1 MNAAALTLVITSV
14 AAFWLQL
21 AGFVAVSRATRSYAS
36 EQLSGDS
43 KRARHTIL
51 PAWRPLLVG
60 KCYVLAFAAAA
71 ATAAAASLIACHAIG
86 AWGAWAWADAAALV
100 GVADAALVPAVVAQ
114 DAVTVRAFRRAVALP
129 LLALVIQLGPWAG
142 RYFSSTES
150 SRVAASAVLVVAGGL
165 APLAASL
172 LILTGRVPSRVR
184 LRSRTHR
191 AAFVLHAVLAFGFAL
206 SLGLRLVDAPREAPA
221 CGGAA
226 VAVAVAELL
235 LTALIPVAARKT
247 LVADTKYW
255 RGLGKHNRD
264 SELGRATT
272 ERRLPAK
279 WTLSLGTW
287 TSFRRSRD
295 LALRPR
301 AEMNLNVASTK
312 LQSIVE
318 EASRKKSL
326 INSDRL
332 KVVEGA
338 VLGAGASAT
347 VFRGSYRD
355 QDVAVKAFRPVELC
369 DEDVEKIGREIGIV
383 AGLRH
388 RNVVYLHGLCVRPP
402 AVCAVYE
409 FCDHDLAT
417 EIRDRISDKTWTAEA
432 RWRCTIDV
440 LSGIAYAHA
449 KGVWHR
455 DVKLENFLVAD
466 CGTVKLS
473 DFGESVRRPTSGGL
487 DDDSED
493 ESDDDDD
500 DVKAVLT
507 SLRRETAKTLKRQ
520 VYGAPDRVQ
529 ENVVGTADYLAPEL
543 IAAAAHDERVDVY
556 AAGIVLRCVHA
567 GDDRPWPVAYGNF
580 DIFAAV
586 QRGERPSLDGVG
598 SSATKLVES
607 AWRGDAAA
615 RPAAAALRDRA
626 VRALRVVAGA
636 DALARLRDALHAPRA
651 SSLRRPSRVESPEAL
666 LRRV

>member
-1 MNAAALTLVITSV
+1 MNAAALALVLTSV

-71 ATAAAASLIACHAIG
+71 ATAAAAALIACHAIG

-206 SLGLRLVDAPREAPA
+206 SLGLRLMDAPREAPA

-312 LQSIVE
+312 LQSVVE

-355 QDVAVKAFRPVELC
+355 QNVAVKAFRPVELT

-409 FCDHDLAT
+409 FCDHDLSV
-417 EIRDRISDKTWTAEA
+417 EIRDGISEEA
-432 RWRCTIDV
+432 RWRRTIDV
-440 LSGIAYAHA
+440 LSGVAYAHA
-449 KGVWHR
+449 RGVWHR

-487 DDDSED
+487 DDDSD
-493 ESDDDDD
+493 DDSDDDAD
-500 DVKAVLT
+500 DVKEVLGR
-507 SLRRETAKTLKRQ
+507 LRRETAKTLKRQ
-520 VYGAPDRVQ
+520 VYNAPDRVR

-567 GDDRPWPVAYGNF
+567 GDDRPWPVSKSNF

-586 QRGERPSLDGVG
+586 QRGERPSLEGVG
-598 SSATKLVES
+598 SAATKLVES
-607 AWRGDAAA
+607 AWRGDAKA

-626 VRALRVVAGA
+626 VRALRAVAGA
-636 DALARLRDALHAPRA
+636 DALARLRDALEPRA
-651 SSLRRPSRVESPEAL
+651 SSLRRPSRVESPDQA